1 MKITALLDNRK
12 FVSKIISKDLANEK
26 KDEKIIKNKNI
37 NSSQSSSSY
46 EFTIGLLGPEESV
59 ILTTEFIQVISSYDT
74 SYQYLLP
81 QKYPCF
87 IYKNKNKTNTIVSYK
102 NIKGEFYIDTS
113 SSISRLVLINTNSE
127 FTYEKEITN
136 NVQAMIKIHSRES
149 KSKIKD
155 GLNMKTAILFST
167 ENMMTPTLYAQYN
180 PDMKE
185 TTYVLNYMNLS
196 ETFNYNLKAT
206 TLDFDNSVP
215 YYSKYPSSEINDS
228 PGLFIFLFDQSN
240 SMKGRPMKMVKESIK
255 LFLQSLPTGSYFQ
268 LIGFGSSFIKY
279 HEKPLE
285 YTFKNVF
292 DLQSTIRDL
301 GATLGE
307 TDIYSPLF
315 YIYNEKDYKNISL
328 KKTIFLLTDG
338 EVENKEQCLELIG
351 NNSECFRVHAIG
363 IGNKFD
369 KDLIEQCG
377 RLGKGSATFVENI
390 SDLGNEV
397 VEALDKSLRPYIVN
411 AEIVISNNEL
421 QHPKY
426 QYPNNPLS
434 ICQDDLVN
442 YRFICDGQIQTNTI
456 KMVLKGIL
464 INGEKKRKNF

>member
-167 ENMMTPTLYAQYN
+167 ENMMTPTLY
-180 PDMKE
+180 
-185 TTYVLNYMNLS
+185 
-196 ETFNYNLKAT
+196 
-206 TLDFDNSVP
+206 
-215 YYSKYPSSEINDS
+215 I
-228 PGLFIFLFDQSN
+228 
-240 SMKGRPMKMVKESIK
+240 
-255 LFLQSLPTGSYFQ
+255 
-268 LIGFGSSFIKY
+268 
-279 HEKPLE
+279 
-285 YTFKNVF
+285 
-292 DLQSTIRDL
+292 
-301 GATLGE
+301 
-307 TDIYSPLF
+307 
-315 YIYNEKDYKNISL
+315 
-328 KKTIFLLTDG
+328 
-338 EVENKEQCLELIG
+338 
-351 NNSECFRVHAIG
+351 
-363 IGNKFD
+363 
-369 KDLIEQCG
+369 
-377 RLGKGSATFVENI
+377 
-390 SDLGNEV
+390 
-397 VEALDKSLRPYIVN
+397 
-411 AEIVISNNEL
+411 
-421 QHPKY
+421 
-426 QYPNNPLS
+426 
-434 ICQDDLVN
+434 
-442 YRFICDGQIQTNTI
+442 
-456 KMVLKGIL
+456 
-464 INGEKKRKNF
+464 